1 MINILVV
8 SITAIVAI
16 VAIIVTSVYRLAIK
30 TIEYRKALRIKKT
43 METFSNGLSGML
55 NTPNIKWFELAN
67 KER

>member
-1 MINILVV
+1 VINILV
-8 SITAIVAI
+8 IAIVAI

-30 TIEYRKALRIKKT
+30 TIEYRKAIRIKKT

-55 NTPNIKWFELAN
+55 NTPNIKWFKLAS